1 MLQLLLASGFFLG
14 LHLAMLHTHAK
25 LFSVDPLG

>member
-14 LHLAMLHTHAK
+14 LYLAMLHAHAK
-25 LFSVDPLG
+25 LFGVDPLG